1 MQSRRLGLV
10 GAANRCSIRSL
21 LSTIAQTSQKEK
33 SMKSLSTVSCISV
46 FLAMTGTAGAI
57 ALPDNSSCNL
67 NFGQCL
73 GITNNNTGASATAI
87 FGSSTNGGG
96 VSGNST
102 GGNGVT
108 GHSSTADGVFGQ
120 SFSGTGAQGGV
131 HGLSNGSSGNG
142 VFGQNASS
150 AGIGVL
156 GKTNAGGIAIY
167 GDNTDG
173 SVGWAGFF
181 NGDIS
186 ARSYTTSSD
195 ARLKKDV
202 KDLPLGI
209 EALLQ
214 LRPVTYKWIKEG
226 SGDGNQFG
234 LIAQEV
240 QKIVPDIV
248 RADAATGMLSVNYT
262 ALIPIMI
269 KVGQEQQRLIQ
280 RQEVRNERSSA
291 SARAFVPRSSREVR
305 SARLWLLVG
314 CPSLLWSLFASA
326 GNRPARTS
334 GQSAKARTEPR
345 VAGGR

>member
-1 MQSRRLGLV
+1 
-10 GAANRCSIRSL
+10 
-21 LSTIAQTSQKEK
+21 
-33 SMKSLSTVSCISV
+33 
-46 FLAMTGTAGAI
+46 
-57 ALPDNSSCNL
+57 
-67 NFGQCL
+67 L

-240 QKIVPDIV
+240 QKIVPEIV

-280 RQEVRNERSSA
+280 RQEVRIATLERERSS
-291 SARAFVPRSSREVR
+291 VR
-305 SARLWLLVG
+305 SAFFSGGTLGETLALGWLPVALVV
-314 CPSLLWSLFASA
+314 AVRKRRQQA
-326 GNRPARTS
+326 GSN
-334 GQSAKARTEPR
+334 
-345 VAGGR
+345 